1 MMKDPVLMALLI
13 LLALAF
19 SVRAALRWFV
29 IRRALRRHG
38 THHHAPLHFWRMSR
52 ELRAYKDLRAAQ
64 ARDLSVYYVVV
75 ILRVFTIAVLIV
87 AAVRALWLN
96 SGSPD

>member
-1 MMKDPVLMALLI
+1 
-13 LLALAF
+13 
-19 SVRAALRWFV
+19 
-29 IRRALRRHG
+29 
-38 THHHAPLHFWRMSR
+38 
-52 ELRAYKDLRAAQ
+52 LRAAQ